1 MSSQTA
7 AALPTKAFL
16 AWESPDHRPK
26 VYTNKQLGI
35 SLTLGLKY
43 EWLCDVLPHSLF
55 LNSLSII
62 SFCS

>member
-16 AWESPDHRPK
+16 AWESSDHKPK

-43 EWLCDVLPHSLF
+43 EWLCADPST
-55 LNSLSII
+55 
-62 SFCS
+62 